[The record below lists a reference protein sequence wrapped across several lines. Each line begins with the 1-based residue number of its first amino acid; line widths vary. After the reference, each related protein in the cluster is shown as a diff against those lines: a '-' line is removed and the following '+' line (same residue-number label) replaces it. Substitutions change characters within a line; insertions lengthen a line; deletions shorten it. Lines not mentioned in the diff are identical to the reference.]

1 MSSIELKNYK
11 AAGRPI
17 DSDTILKEADEEV
30 RKFASKI
37 ASDEVTPYDLGN
49 ANVSAEELKNVKID
63 NSILKRKVLNPWQ
76 EELFGVIKDPSYTF
90 FATVGKQANLN
101 YTLDYLNSIARQGSG
116 PNGFIKSVDE
126 VEDAILKSKYG
137 FNREAC
143 YC

>member
-1 MSSIELKNYK
+1 ML
-11 AAGRPI
+11 
-17 DSDTILKEADEEV
+17 
-30 RKFASKI
+30 
-37 ASDEVTPYDLGN
+37 
-49 ANVSAEELKNVKID
+49 NVSAEELKNVKID
-63 NSILKRKVLNPWQ
+63 NSILKRKILNPWQ

-143 YC
+143 